1 MSTLARDNS
10 WMSKTRVKHGLSAV
24 AKFSM
29 VDLVMTTPAH
39 ERLTMIQSP
48 HCVSQSYAFNRLARS
63 LGAVAALSIGGF
75 AYGLPAHADVLT
87 DNSER
92 QIRAIAAAS
101 TGKAN
106 SAVTSNNVTYRP
118 LGTATGT
125 QATVSSA
132 TTSYA
137 APANTRSTADLSSS
151 VSSYVFGDQPITGD
165 SMQGLIQQKQQ
176 QYQQLQNAQLSIEER
191 SRIKAAGSSGA
202 ITRFSDDEDYSIAS
216 DSNGM
221 DFDRWLNTNPYRAQK
236 VAEYRRY
243 LGLRV
248 GAANVPPMDQLLTT
262 ARSWATCGY
271 EPYQLPPEYLWQNMV
286 PTLKLYATLKQ
297 QGLLPASTEI
307 RSVYRSPGLNQ
318 CAGGANASK
327 HMSAGAI
334 DIWIPEYQ
342 NTPWRRSSVQDGL
355 CDFWLYQGVAYDF
368 GLGLYSTGAIHLDT
382 QGYRKWGSNHS
393 SSSSPCRY
401 D

>member
-1 MSTLARDNS
+1 MMQPSQ
-10 WMSKTRVKHGLSAV
+10 SA
-24 AKFSM
+24 
-29 VDLVMTTPAH
+29 
-39 ERLTMIQSP
+39 
-48 HCVSQSYAFNRLARS
+48 SQSYAFYKFTRNLGLAT
-63 LGAVAALSIGGF
+63 VLSIAGLGG
-75 AYGLPAHADVLT
+75 GLPAQAEVSI

-92 QIRAIAAAS
+92 QIRAIAAGTTDS
-101 TGKAN
+101 AN
-106 SAVTSNNVTYRP
+106 SAATSNRVTYRG
-118 LGTATGT
+118 LGTATGS
-125 QATVSSA
+125 QAAVSSA

-176 QYQQLQNAQLSIEER
+176 QYQHLQNAQLSIEER
-191 SRIKAAGSSGA
+191 SRIQAAGSRGA

-221 DFDRWLNTNPYRAQK
+221 DFDRWLNANPYRAQQ

-243 LGLRV
+243 LSLRV

-262 ARSWATCGY
+262 ARSWASCGY

-342 NTPWRRSSVQDGL
+342 NTPWLRSSVQDGL